1 MRTSFSQQK
10 ARPALSLGWN
20 FLGTNLGLSMTVENL
35 DSGAREMWVQIP
47 ALPLTSCVASHK
59 FLSLSVQQ
67 FLPHEVGP
75 VTESEAMK

>member
-1 MRTSFSQQK
+1 
-10 ARPALSLGWN
+10 
-20 FLGTNLGLSMTVENL
+20 MTVENL

-59 FLSLSVQQ
+59 FLNLSVQQ